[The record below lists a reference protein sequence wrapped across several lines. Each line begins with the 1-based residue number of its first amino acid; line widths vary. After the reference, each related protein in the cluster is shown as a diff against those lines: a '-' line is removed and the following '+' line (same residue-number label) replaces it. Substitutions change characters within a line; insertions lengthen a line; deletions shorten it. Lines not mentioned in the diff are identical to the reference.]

1 MKNWIMNFVKDERG
15 VESAEYSVAALTIA
29 GGTAATFTAIKGNLK
44 DKGDAL
50 VQAINVDAGP

>member
-1 MKNWIMNFVKDERG
+1 MKNMILNFVKDERG
-15 VESAEYSVAALTIA
+15 VESAEFAVAAVCVA

-50 VQAINVDAGP
+50 INAINVDAG

>member
-15 VESAEYSVAALTIA
+15 VESSECAVAAVTIA

-44 DKGDAL
+44 DKGNTL
-50 VQAINVDAGP
+50 ISAIEVDAG

>member
-15 VESAEYSVAALTIA
+15 VESSEFAVAAVTIA

-44 DKGDAL
+44 DKGNTL
-50 VQAINVDAGP
+50 ISAIEVDAG

>member
-15 VESAEYSVAALTIA
+15 VESSEFAVAAVTIA

-44 DKGDAL
+44 DKGDTL
-50 VQAINVDAGP
+50 ISAIEVDAG

>member
-1 MKNWIMNFVKDERG
+1 MKNWILNFVKDERG
-15 VESAEYSVAALTIA
+15 VESAEFAVAAVTVA

-50 VQAINVDAGP
+50 IAAIDVSAG